1 MSKVGDSITAG
12 NASWTFS
19 GDVVNTFEDHVSK
32 SVPFYNEGHDLI
44 LKLSDFFVKSDSVC
58 YEFGSSSGILSHK
71 LAKRNESKAGARFIG
86 IDCVPDMVDFAD
98 KKYQAPNLSF
108 QVDDILSCELE
119 QSDFIVSYYV
129 LQFVRPSQRQELI
142 DRIYKNLKWGGA
154 FICFEKVRAPDAR
167 FQDMM
172 TALYTDYKIDQGY
185 NADEI
190 VGKTRSLKG
199 VLEPFSTAGNMD
211 LFKRAGFVDVM
222 SIFKYVCFEG
232 FLCIK

>member
-1 MSKVGDSITAG
+1 MSKVGDSISAG

-19 GDVVNTFEDHVSK
+19 GDVVNTFEGHVSK

-44 LKLSDFFVKSDSVC
+44 VKLSDFFVKSDSVC
-58 YEFGSSSGILSHK
+58 YELGSSSGILTHK
-71 LAKRNESKAGARFIG
+71 LASHNIAKGGRFIG
-86 IDCVPDMVDFAD
+86 IDCVPEMVNYAQS
-98 KKYQAPNLSF
+98 KYQAPNLTF
-108 QVDDILSCELE
+108 EVDDILSCEME
-119 QSDFIVSYYV
+119 SSDLIISYYV
-129 LQFVRPSQRQELI
+129 VQFVRPSQRQELL
-142 DRIYKNLKWGGA
+142 DRIYNSLKWGGA

-190 VGKTRSLKG
+190 VGKSRSLKG
-199 VLEPFSTAGNMD
+199 VLEPFSTAGNSD

>member
-1 MSKVGDSITAG
+1 M
-12 NASWTFS
+12 
-19 GDVVNTFEDHVSK
+19 
-32 SVPFYNEGHDLI
+32 
-44 LKLSDFFVKSDSVC
+44 
-58 YEFGSSSGILSHK
+58 
-71 LAKRNESKAGARFIG
+71 
-86 IDCVPDMVDFAD
+86 DFAD

>member
-1 MSKVGDSITAG
+1 MSKVGDSISAG

-19 GDVVNTFEDHVSK
+19 GDVVNSFEDHVSK
-32 SVPFYNEGHDLI
+32 SVPFYHEGHDLI
-44 LKLSDFFVKSDSVC
+44 VKLSDFFVKGDSVC
-58 YEFGSSSGILSHK
+58 YELGSSSGILSHK
-71 LAKRNESKAGARFIG
+71 LATHNAGKGGRFIG
-86 IDCVPDMVDFAD
+86 IDCVPEMVNYARG
-98 KKYQAPNLSF
+98 KYQAPNLAF
-108 QVDDILSCELE
+108 EINDILSYELE
-119 QSDFIVSYYV
+119 PSDFIVSYYV
-129 LQFVRPSQRQELI
+129 VQFVRPSQRQELL
-142 DRIYKNLKWGGA
+142 DRIYKSLKWGGA

-199 VLEPFSTAGNMD
+199 VLEPFSTAGNED
-211 LFKRAGFVDVM
+211 LFKRAGFVDVT